1 MNPVDA
7 DKRFATR
14 AVVSGNQH
22 IEGAVNTPIF
32 QSSTYQLTDE
42 RYQGWA
48 DGAQH
53 TLLYARL
60 SSLNSEAVVEK
71 LCALE
76 DAEDGELF
84 GSGMAAISTTLM
96 GLLSAG
102 DHMVASADCYGGT
115 YGLMTEDLPRF
126 GIEISMADMTDP
138 ASYEA
143 AIQDNTKILYIEV
156 LTNPVLKVCDI
167 EAMVAIGKKHGL
179 IVIVDNTFATPW
191 ACKPLA
197 MGCDLVIHSCTKYL
211 NGHSDVVAGAV
222 LGRADL
228 VAEIF
233 PRKVHFGGAVDPHA
247 CYLLERGIRTLHA
260 RMPIHVSNSLE
271 IATRLEDHPMIESVN
286 HPSLASHPQHDVAQ
300 RIMPKGTG
308 MCSFVVKGGDGAALK
323 FMRSLNIIFEATS
336 LGCIRSLV
344 ECPSNSSH
352 SFVPE
357 EVRSEAGVVPGFV
370 RMSIGIEDLE
380 DIWEDIDQ
388 ALAQVEAELL
398 RLA

>member
-380 DIWEDIDQ
+380 DIWGDIDQ

>member
-48 DGAQH
+48 NGAQH

-156 LTNPVLKVCDI
+156 LTNPVLKVCDV

-300 RIMPKGTG
+300 RIIPKGTG

>member
-48 DGAQH
+48 NGAQH

-211 NGHSDVVAGAV
+211 NGHSDVVAGAI

>member
-48 DGAQH
+48 NGAQH

-156 LTNPVLKVCDI
+156 LTNPVLKVCDV

-179 IVIVDNTFATPW
+179 IVIIDNTFATPW

>member
-300 RIMPKGTG
+300 RIIPKGTG

-380 DIWEDIDQ
+380 DIWGDIDQ

>member
-300 RIMPKGTG
+300 RIIPKGTG

>member
-156 LTNPVLKVCDI
+156 LTNPVLKVCDV

-179 IVIVDNTFATPW
+179 IVIIDNTFATPW

-300 RIMPKGTG
+300 RIIPKGTG

>member
-7 DKRFATR
+7 DRRFATR
-14 AVVSGNQH
+14 AVVSGTQH

-300 RIMPKGTG
+300 RIIPKGTG

>member
-102 DHMVASADCYGGT
+102 DHLVASADCYGGT

-156 LTNPVLKVCDI
+156 LTNHVLKVCDI

-228 VAEIF
+228 IAEIF

-300 RIMPKGTG
+300 RIIPKGTG

>member
-7 DKRFATR
+7 DRRFATR

-48 DGAQH
+48 NGAQH

-211 NGHSDVVAGAV
+211 NGHSDVVAGAI

>member
-102 DHMVASADCYGGT
+102 DHLVASADCYGGT

-143 AIQDNTKILYIEV
+143 AIQDNTKILYIEG
-156 LTNPVLKVCDI
+156 LTNPVLKVCDV

-179 IVIVDNTFATPW
+179 IVIIDNTFATPW

-300 RIMPKGTG
+300 RIIPKGTG

-357 EVRSEAGVVPGFV
+357 EVRSEAGIVPGFV

>member
-7 DKRFATR
+7 DRRFATR

>member
-7 DKRFATR
+7 DRRFATR

-143 AIQDNTKILYIEV
+143 AIQDNTKILYIEG
-156 LTNPVLKVCDI
+156 LTNPVLKVCDV

>member
-1 MNPVDA
+1 MNSVDA

-126 GIEISMADMTDP
+126 GIEISMADMADP

>member
-126 GIEISMADMTDP
+126 GIEISMADMADP

>member
-7 DKRFATR
+7 DRRFATR

-126 GIEISMADMTDP
+126 GIEISMADMADP

-300 RIMPKGTG
+300 RIIPKGTG

>member
-7 DKRFATR
+7 DRRFATR

-126 GIEISMADMTDP
+126 GMEISMADMTDP

-300 RIMPKGTG
+300 RIIPKGTG